1 MSTRRQ
7 KKVLYEQKLF
17 NLLTEYNK
25 ALIVHC
31 DNVGSRQFMQ
41 IRRGLR
47 PDSIVLM
54 GKNTLMKRCVRLYC
68 EANND
73 ETWSPLLEELVGNV
87 GLIFTKSDLANL
99 RDEIGKYVVPAPA
112 KVGTVAQDNV
122 TVPAGNTGMGP
133 ENTSFFQTL
142 GISTKINKGTIEILN
157 DIQLIKKGEK
167 VGASEATLLSK
178 LNIKPF
184 KYGLVL
190 QKVFDSGAVFAP
202 EVLDITDEDMMG
214 NVQSAIGNVT
224 SVAVALSYPS
234 ELVVPSMVMNGYK
247 NMLAIA
253 VATEYSFPLADK
265 IKEMLE
271 NPEAFLAQM
280 AAAAPVGGGEAAAA
294 PAAAEEK
301 KAPEPESE
309 EDESDDDMGFSLFD

>member
-1 MSTRRQ
+1 MSRRE
-7 KKVLYEQKLF
+7 KKSAYEQKLF
-17 NLLTEYNK
+17 SLLTEYNK
-25 ALIVHC
+25 ALLVHC

-68 EANND
+68 ETKKD
-73 ETWSPLLEELVGNV
+73 ETWFPIIDELVGNV
-87 GLIFTKSDLANL
+87 GLIFTKSELTSL
-99 RDEIGKYVVPAPA
+99 RDEISKYVVPAPA
-112 KVGTVAQDNV
+112 KVGIVAQDDV

-142 GISTKINKGTIEILN
+142 GISTKINKGSIEILN
-157 DIQLIKKGEK
+157 DIQLIKKGDK
-167 VGASEATLLSK
+167 VGASEAALLSK

-190 QKVFDSGAVFAP
+190 QKVFEDGAVFSPA
-202 EVLDITDEDMMG
+202 VLDITDQDMVG
-214 NVQSAIGNVT
+214 QVTSAIGNV
-224 SVAVALSYPS
+224 AALSVGIGYPS
-234 ELVVPSMVMNGYK
+234 ILAVPGAVMNAYK
-247 NMLAIA
+247 NVLAIA
-253 VATEYSFPLADK
+253 VATDYSFPLADK

-280 AAAAPVGGGEAAAA
+280 AAAAPVQEAAPKQEAK
-294 PAAAEEK
+294 EEK
-301 KAPEPESE
+301 KPEPEE
-309 EDESDDDMGFSLFD
+309 EEEESGDDEPMFSLFD